1 MRSWK
6 TFNLFVGVVIQRKEL
21 KYKNMNYK
29 QLLLSAL
36 VGAVSALLVFLV
48 AGLFSSAGVG
58 AIGIGPNHYQKEN
71 FLQGFSGGR
80 TGQFDVSNAG
90 AVITSSTLTVQGASD
105 FRDEISLDASVCASA
120 EWNPGAVVSSTVAT
134 TSLAM
139 PSGYSAGDAL
149 FWGLSTSTAG
159 VADAAG
165 LSLDVTPTN
174 VASGTEVL
182 ATLSALNGNVASR
195 DIATA
200 TLSVCYADVP

>member
-1 MRSWK
+1 MSIK
-6 TFNLFVGVVIQRKEL
+6 HL
-21 KYKNMNYK
+21 
-29 QLLLSAL
+29 AL
-36 VGAVSALLVFLV
+36 VASVSAGVALLVFFL
-48 AGLFSSAGVG
+48 AGLVGSSAGLG
-58 AIGIGPNHYQKEN
+58 AIGIGPNHFQKEN

-90 AVITSSTLTVQGASD
+90 AVITSSTLTVQGVSD